1 MSDSFT
7 FDEQKLFALD
17 TLEKKELYLFQWLS
31 TLEKDLLKLTFNQQQ
46 QQYLESVLMLYLTS
60 NIPLPNRPTRH
71 LIANCLNTIYRK
83 GDTRTLFDTL
93 SKIQQHMNSK
103 KLDDPAIKIA
113 LIHCIGSVSLEH
125 GSKVMSL
132 FAETCSIFQK
142 VLKYAKD
149 ADVNL
154 RYETLI
160 ALGNAVRGAGRGAN
174 DATVKELVR
183 LANKG
188 ISDKLPIIR
197 KASCKLLEAVYLST
211 SQQPPMSI
219 AEFDYVI
226 TGIIKY
232 SDASTKQIRNSISS
246 LVANILQLSQK
257 IVPAPKEIPQPDRP
271 ILTIEEMLS
280 LLPSLFIKA
289 NNPEAKIT
297 IVESFTVL
305 LQQLGVQ
312 FIEGQYTLIC
322 KYCFELAA
330 HPKITQK
337 NDIYLAQESS
347 SFILRQVIGKNL
359 TESGQIRS
367 CKELAGRLS
376 KWPAEFIPDA
386 NAILI
391 LKELGALIADLGP
404 AAVTIQDDIL
414 EPLLNFTLHGSYQVK
429 LQLALCLRD
438 FSLALPQHITKIMN
452 KLIAAVQKE
461 LPSMNSDRND
471 TVDRVVSYG
480 IILSSVI
487 GIISSRSLY
496 VAYEDA
502 AIIFGLATQLLKSH
516 VMTKDYTVMAG
527 QAKLGWTLIGS
538 LMSLGPNFVRVHVS
552 QLLLIWK
559 GVFPKQQPKDVA
571 VTRTEIEW
579 NYLLTSRES
588 ALAALESFL
597 IFNSKEL
604 VTGDVAKRIVV
615 SLNNTM
621 QFLVSVNG
629 GYGPIDDKPATPAQQ
644 KLYKKECQLRQRLF
658 HCFKLVTPPS
668 IYDSIYTPL
677 VKASIDAF
685 AMDPDKPDRF
695 LATLGTKDGA
705 LFGTIGGKDTGA
717 LVIESVVTTSLLD
730 DTATKVA
737 VDSGAEDRLISKTR
751 IKDSN
756 TKTLDE
762 LIEKKVIPAL
772 ENDPHCVYLNSKP
785 LSPSAIEPLELP
797 VPSNVALVDSAIEL
811 FALLFPLQNAQSQ
824 ETLAEQLIKSAN
836 HQGGRITPIRK
847 AACQINS
854 LVAAIGCL
862 KYISAKKGNIS
873 SQKILVAFRD
883 LVSVILDLQ
892 KGLVKSSDPLIRTL
906 SCDII
911 GRVARVSGNAQFI
924 NPIIQE
930 YVDLVVNNRD
940 PDVRAGASLA
950 LGSINHF
957 VGGMAA
963 GSHLRTVVGILNSLA
978 SDSHP
983 LVHTW
988 ALHSLWLTI
997 ESAGL
1002 MYGPFVNSTLSMI
1015 AKLYMTETHEP
1026 SASCAN
1032 IPGIEN
1038 NEDVY
1043 PAFGKIL
1050 HALLGVIG
1058 PELQDS
1064 SKIRDICFNLFEQLK
1079 NDENPSVVV
1088 EAIKCIQNFIMF
1100 APKYVDVPTIIP
1112 FLQSQ
1117 LTIKGKSQS
1126 SLIRTAA
1133 VTCLY
1138 QLTRRDP
1145 GPVLGAA
1152 LNNTLEEQL
1161 FALFDVETDISVRD
1175 EIRDIL
1181 KALLLHVAPEKPS
1194 RWIELCKN
1202 ILSKNSLEKSEKEEA
1217 VKVEVREDNDEGEG
1231 EGESEVPQPRKPTA
1245 TAQPPVAAPTI
1256 QVVLLPRW
1264 RTQVFALGCLR
1275 DVLQAVLARN
1285 FKEDTNLLLA
1295 RKVRALNPSDLTKSD
1310 YLVFKLGDL
1319 IRLAFNSSTGSVIF
1333 LRMVGL
1339 QFLKDVLEIFQTSPD
1354 PEFAGHSILEQYEAQ
1369 IISALAPAFYA
1380 DAYPELISKACE
1392 VCAYFLGSK
1401 IVEEVTVSS
1410 RAFKLLSSQLEQLS
1424 GSEIKTAGRTPNAQ
1438 VMVKLAVLA
1447 GWASFY
1453 LAIPS
1458 PDKITELFDKHLDDL
1473 VRLWL
1478 ATLKDF
1484 ALLEQDTEVATGIY
1498 SNASKDITL
1507 PLYRK
1512 SSHLICNAVTQVI
1525 STKLEKLETF
1535 PNNTG
1540 ASEPTI
1546 TKEFYT
1552 VIGICTEYLASVP
1565 SSATGNNSNDGGS
1578 SHTISFLKSIGN
1590 ILTPRV
1596 IGDGTAEVDV
1606 LIEVLG
1612 VFDKLAQTEEPG
1624 VQIATLAALS
1634 QMLAHFATIL
1644 LSNSESASV
1653 LKVTRIVY
1661 NTIACYVPGLSTNPT
1676 ANVAC
1681 NKPLSNEGAQALF
1694 KALELFTFICTS
1706 TKVDIQIRREMQ
1718 PIFITI
1724 ILALI
1729 STKKI
1734 AYVSPQALPYFKL
1747 TLQTLEAYQSE
1758 YPDLKTLAQSTV
1770 AYLIEKIETL
1780 LDDSTQEKDTIPLLK
1795 NLTTTLVL
1803 VLTTCP
1809 NASYQASLHQ
1819 RLYSI
1824 LSDMCTCN
1832 ESDVLVA

>member
-197 KASCKLLEAVYLST
+197 KASCKET
-211 SQQPPMSI
+211 
-219 AEFDYVI
+219 
-226 TGIIKY
+226 
-232 SDASTKQIRNSISS
+232 
-246 LVANILQLSQK
+246 
-257 IVPAPKEIPQPDRP
+257 PQPDRP

-330 HPKITQK
+330 HPKITQR

-386 NAILI
+386 SAILI

-414 EPLLNFTLHGSYQVK
+414 EPLLNFTLHGSHQVK

-438 FSLALPQHITKIMN
+438 FCLALPQHITKIMN
-452 KLIAAVQKE
+452 KLLAAIQKE

-644 KLYKKECQLRQRLF
+644 KLYEKECQLRQRLF

-730 DTATKVA
+730 DTATQVA

-824 ETLAEQLIKSAN
+824 ETLVEQLIKSAN

-883 LVSVILDLQ
+883 LVS
-892 KGLVKSSDPLIRTL
+892 GLVKSSDPLIRTL
-906 SCDII
+906 SCDVI

-1100 APKYVDVPTIIP
+1100 APKYVDIPTIIP

-1181 KALLLHVAPEKPS
+1181 KALLLHVAPETPS

-1424 GSEIKTAGRTPNAQ
+1424 GSEIKTASRTPNAQ

-1478 ATLKDF
+1478 ATLKDY

-1540 ASEPTI
+1540 ASEPAI

-1565 SSATGNNSNDGGS
+1565 SSAAGNNSNDGGS

-1596 IGDGTAEVDV
+1596 IGDGTAEIDV

-1644 LSNSESASV
+1644 LSNAESASV

-1676 ANVAC
+1676 ANVSC

-1706 TKVDIQIRREMQ
+1706 TKVDIHIRREML

-1729 STKKI
+1729 SAKKI

-1758 YPDLKTLAQSTV
+1758 YPDLTTLAQSTV
-1770 AYLIEKIETL
+1770 AYLVEKIESL
-1780 LDDSTQEKDTIPLLK
+1780 LDDGTQEKDTITLLK

-1832 ESDVLVA
+1832 ESEVLVV

>member
-1 MSDSFT
+1 MSDPFS
-7 FDEQKLFALD
+7 FDEQKIFALD

-31 TLEKDLLKLTFNQQQ
+31 SLEKDLLKLTFSQQQ
-46 QQYLESVLMLYLTS
+46 QQYLESVLIQYLTS
-60 NIPLPNRPTRH
+60 NVPLPNRPTRH
-71 LIANCLNTIYRK
+71 LISNCLNIIYRK

-93 SKIQQHMNSK
+93 SKIQQNMNSK
-103 KLDDPAIKIA
+103 KLDEPAIKIA
-113 LIHCIGSVSLEH
+113 LIYCTGSVSLEH
-125 GSKVMSL
+125 GGKVMSL

-142 VLKYAKD
+142 VLRYAKD

-154 RYETLI
+154 RYETI
-160 ALGNAVRGAGRGAN
+160 VALANSVKGAGRGAN
-174 DATVKELVR
+174 DVTIKELVK

-188 ISDKLPIIR
+188 IADKLPIIR
-197 KASCKLLEAVYLST
+197 KASCKLLEAIYLNT
-211 SQQPPMSI
+211 SQSPPMSLP
-219 AEFDYVI
+219 EFESTVI
-226 TGIIKY
+226 GIIKY
-232 SDASTKQIRNSISS
+232 SDVGTKPFRNSISS

-257 IVPAPKEIPQPDRP
+257 IVPAPKQPPKKGKEEAPQPDRP

-280 LLPSLFIKA
+280 LLPNLYVKA
-289 NNPEAKIT
+289 ANPEAKIT
-297 IVESFTVL
+297 VIESFTVL
-305 LQQLGVQ
+305 LNQLGIQ
-312 FIEGQYTLIC
+312 FIEAQYSLIC

-337 NDIYLAQESS
+337 YDVYLAQEASS
-347 SFILRQVIGKNL
+347 YILRQVVGKNL
-359 TESGQIRS
+359 TESGQLRS
-367 CKELAGRLS
+367 CKDLAARLT
-376 KWPAEFIPDA
+376 KWPAEFIADTS
-386 NAILI
+386 AILI
-391 LKELGALIADLGP
+391 LRELGALIADLGP
-404 AAVTIQDDIL
+404 AAVTNQDEIL
-414 EPLLNFTLHGSYQVK
+414 EPLLNLTLHNSYQVK

-438 FSLALPQHITKIMN
+438 FCLALPQHITKIMN
-452 KLIAAVQKE
+452 KLIAAIQKE
-461 LPSMNSDRND
+461 LPMMNSDRID

-480 IILSSVI
+480 IILSTII

-559 GVFPKQQPKDVA
+559 GVFPKQQPKDAA
-571 VTRTEIEW
+571 VTRTELEW

-588 ALAALESFL
+588 ALAALDGFL
-597 IFNSKEL
+597 IFNSKDL

-629 GYGPIDDKPATPAQQ
+629 GYGPTDDKPATPAQQ
-644 KLYKKECQLRQRLF
+644 KLYEKECQLRQRLF
-658 HCFKLVTPPS
+658 HCFKLVNPPS

-695 LATLGTKDGA
+695 QATLGTKDGA

-717 LVIESVVTTSLLD
+717 LVIESVVTTSLIND
-730 DTATKVA
+730 ASVQVA
-737 VDSGAEDRLISKTR
+737 MDSGSEERNISKTR

-762 LIEKKVIPAL
+762 L
-772 ENDPHCVYLNSKP
+772 P
-785 LSPSAIEPLELP
+785 LALP
-797 VPSNVALVDSAIEL
+797 VPANVALVDAAIEL
-811 FALLFPLQNAQSQ
+811 FSLLFPLQNAQSQ
-824 ETLAEQLIKSAN
+824 ETLVEQLIKSAN

-847 AACQINS
+847 ASCQINS

-862 KYISAKKGNIS
+862 KCISAKKGSAS
-873 SQKILVAFRD
+873 SPKIL
-883 LVSVILDLQ
+883 
-892 KGLVKSSDPLIRTL
+892 GLIRSPDPLIRTL
-906 SCDII
+906 SCEIV

-930 YVDLVVNNRD
+930 YVDLIVNNRD

-1002 MYGPFVNSTLSMI
+1002 MYGPFVNSTLSMV
-1015 AKLYMTETHEP
+1015 AKLYMTESHEP

-1032 IPGIEN
+1032 IPGSES

-1050 HALLGVIG
+1050 HALLGVLG

-1079 NDENPSVVV
+1079 NDENPSVVI

-1100 APKYVDVPTIIP
+1100 APKYVDIPTIIP
-1112 FLQSQ
+1112 YLQNQ
-1117 LTIKGKSQS
+1117 LTFNGKFQS

-1161 FALFDVETDISVRD
+1161 FALFDVESDISVRD
-1175 EIRDIL
+1175 EIKDIL
-1181 KALLLHVAPEKPS
+1181 KALLLHVAPEQPS

-1202 ILSKNSLEKSEKEEA
+1202 ILSKNALEQGRKEEA
-1217 VKVEVREDNDEGEG
+1217 AKVPRADENDDGD
-1231 EGESEVPQPRKPTA
+1231 GESE
-1245 TAQPPVAAPTI
+1245 QPPRPTPSSQPAVTSPTI

-1264 RTQVFALGCLR
+1264 RTQVFALACLR
-1275 DVLQAVLARN
+1275 DVLKAVLGRN
-1285 FKEDTNLLLA
+1285 FEEDTNLLSA
-1295 RKVRALNPSDLTKSD
+1295 RKKRALYGADVAKSD
-1310 YLVFKLGDL
+1310 FLVFKL
-1319 IRLAFNSSTGSVIF
+1319 R
-1333 LRMVGL
+1333 
-1339 QFLKDVLEIFQTSPD
+1339 
-1354 PEFAGHSILEQYEAQ
+1354 
-1369 IISALAPAFYA
+1369 
-1380 DAYPELISKACE
+1380 SK
-1392 VCAYFLGSK
+1392 V
-1401 IVEEVTVSS
+1401 VEEVSTTS
-1410 RAFKLLSSQLEQLS
+1410 RAFKLLSSQLDQLS
-1424 GSEIKTAGRTPNAQ
+1424 GEFILMPGVEARSYGRTPNAQ

-1447 GWASFY
+1447 AWASFY
-1453 LAIPS
+1453 LAVPHEE
-1458 PDKITELFDKHLDDL
+1458 KRANLFSKYLDDL
-1473 VRLWL
+1473 VKLWL
-1478 ATLKDF
+1478 ASLKDY

-1512 SSHLICNAVTQVI
+1512 SSYLICNAVTNAVNLK
-1525 STKLEKLETF
+1525 SENVEAF
-1535 PNNTG
+1535 PNNS
-1540 ASEPTI
+1540 AMENPAL

-1552 VIGICTEYLASVP
+1552 VIGICTEFLSSIP
-1565 SSATGNNSNDGGS
+1565 SSTNTNASTSARAND
-1578 SHTISFLKSIGN
+1578 TDKTVAFLKSIGN

-1596 IGDGTAEVDV
+1596 IGNGKSEEAMV
-1606 LIEVLG
+1606 LEVLCIL
-1612 VFDKLAQTEEPG
+1612 DKLVQTEDPT
-1624 VQIATLAALS
+1624 VQNSSLALLS
-1634 QMLAHFATIL
+1634 QIISHFSDL
-1644 LSNSESASV
+1644 LFVNVQSLESGAV
-1653 LKVTRIVY
+1653 LKVVRIIY
-1661 NTIACYVPGLSTNPT
+1661 STFSCYVPGLSINP
-1676 ANVAC
+1676 AIN
-1681 NKPLSNEGAQALF
+1681 
-1694 KALELFTFICTS
+1694 
-1706 TKVDIQIRREMQ
+1706 
-1718 PIFITI
+1718 
-1724 ILALI
+1724 ALI
-1729 STKKI
+1729 STKTL
-1734 AYVSPQALPYFKL
+1734 ANVAPQSLPYLKL
-1747 TLQTLEAYQSE
+1747 TLQTLEASGLGSGHIVQSAVV
-1758 YPDLKTLAQSTV
+1758 TLIGK
-1770 AYLIEKIETL
+1770 LETL
-1780 LDDSTQEKDTIPLLK
+1780 LDDGAAEYDILPLLK
-1795 NLTTTLVL
+1795 NITTTIVLAITTAPKLSYQPMLQERVYNILCEIDPDVSHIGGIYTRLFSPCICKYLYEKGKTLKSSITELGPLEESVKTLNVLVTPNPVEYSKHLSLKFVLTLYLEILFEIGSSTSKEALQLSNLLTSSLFQFASASSTSFKSIVQKLDSSRKLVL
-1803 VLTTCP
+1803 ESNFKKLLASGGQVKTDSQSPSDATTAP
-1809 NASYQASLHQ
+1809 KIQLKSFG
-1819 RLYSI
+1819 
-1824 LSDMCTCN
+1824 
-1832 ESDVLVA
+1832 